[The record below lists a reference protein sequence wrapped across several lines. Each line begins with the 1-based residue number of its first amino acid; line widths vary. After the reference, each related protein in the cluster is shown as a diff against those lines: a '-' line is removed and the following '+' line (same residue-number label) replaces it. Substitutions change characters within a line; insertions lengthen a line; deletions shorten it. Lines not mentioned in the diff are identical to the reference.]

1 MHLFE
6 RRKELNT
13 KEKLIRHKKK
23 NVRLFPL
30 YKMVSWDLLFYYPII
45 FLFLTQVKGFSAAQ
59 VLFSDAFYTLS
70 NTLWQIPVTRLVDR
84 VGKKNSLIVG
94 NILYAL
100 SIFLMIFM
108 QEYYELL
115 IIQFI
120 YALGYSIK
128 GICEANIL
136 YDSLPGS
143 SKRGKVF
150 STIDGKSSSY
160 FYIFEAIAS
169 AIAGFTFVIN
179 GYIPMV
185 LCFICCTTATILSFK
200 FRHTSIVQNKIE
212 PIKFGEYMEQLKTS
226 FKYFLKSKRIRSL
239 IMFNAL
245 LMGTI
250 TGIVN
255 LRSSMLNEIKVPEQY
270 FGIIFAILQ
279 MVAAISTRNTEKI
292 QENFKN
298 KTLAWLGIPTVVS
311 CIIIG
316 FIGQD
321 ELSKSSLILIVI
333 LFAIQY
339 AIKGP
344 YIGLITRYLNNF
356 TNKNIRPKISALRY
370 LTANLATAVISLI
383 CSGLLAITTTANTFI
398 IIGCITTIGVVL
410 LLDYMKDKVGLKPEE
425 YTEEDIRYSIN
436 RPEKTQ

>member
-1 MHLFE
+1 M
-6 RRKELNT
+6 
-13 KEKLIRHKKK
+13 
-23 NVRLFPL
+23 
-30 YKMVSWDLLFYYPII
+30 YII
-45 FLFLTQVKGFSAAQ
+45 FNFIIFDTSG
-59 VLFSDAFYTLS
+59 
-70 NTLWQIPVTRLVDR
+70 
-84 VGKKNSLIVG
+84 
-94 NILYAL
+94 IL
-100 SIFLMIFM
+100 
-108 QEYYELL
+108 YYELL

-128 GICEANIL
+128 EICEANIL

-398 IIGCITTIGVVL
+398 IIGCITTIDVVL

>member
-1 MHLFE
+1 M
-6 RRKELNT
+6 NT
-13 KEKLIRHKKK
+13 KEKLVRYKKN

-45 FLFLTQVKGFSAAQ
+45 FLFLTQVKGFSASQ

-100 SIFLMIFM
+100 SIFSMIFM
-108 QEYYELL
+108 HEYYELL

-143 SKRGKVF
+143 NKRGKVF

-185 LCFICCTTATILSFK
+185 LCFICCTIATILSFK
-200 FRHTSIVQNKIE
+200 FRHTAIVQNKVE
-212 PIKFGEYMEQLKTS
+212 SIKFTEYMGQLKTS
-226 FKYFLKSKRIRSL
+226 FTYFLKSKRIRSL

-255 LRSSMLNEIKVPEQY
+255 LRSSMLNEIQVPEQY
-270 FGIIFAILQ
+270 FGVIFAILQ
-279 MVAAISTRNTEKI
+279 FVAALSTRNTERI

-298 KTLAWLGIPTVVS
+298 RTLAFLGIPVVIS
-311 CIIIG
+311 CLVVG
-316 FIGQD
+316 FI
-321 ELSKSSLILIVI
+321 
-333 LFAIQY
+333 
-339 AIKGP
+339 
-344 YIGLITRYLNNF
+344 
-356 TNKNIRPKISALRY
+356 
-370 LTANLATAVISLI
+370 
-383 CSGLLAITTTANTFI
+383 
-398 IIGCITTIGVVL
+398 
-410 LLDYMKDKVGLKPEE
+410 
-425 YTEEDIRYSIN
+425 
-436 RPEKTQ
+436 

>member
-1 MHLFE
+1 MS
-6 RRKELNT
+6 T

-45 FLFLTQVKGFSAAQ
+45 FLFLTQVKEFSAAQ

-84 VGKKNSLIVG
+84 VGKKNALIVG
-94 NILYAL
+94 NILYTL
-100 SIFLMIFM
+100 SILSMIFM

-136 YDSLPGS
+136 YDSLPNGYR
-143 SKRGKVF
+143 RGKVF
-150 STIDGKSSSY
+150 SQIDGKSTSY

-169 AIAGFTFVIN
+169 ITAGFTFVIN
-179 GYIPMV
+179 GYIPMI
-185 LCFICCTTATILSFK
+185 LCFICCAIATILSFR
-200 FRHTSIVQNKIE
+200 FRHTAIVQNKVE
-212 PIKFGEYMEQLKTS
+212 PIKFTEYMVQLKTS
-226 FKYFLKSKRIRSL
+226 FGYFLKSKRIRSL

-250 TGIVN
+250 TAIVN
-255 LRSSMLNEIKVPEQY
+255 LRSSMLEEVQVPEQY
-270 FGIIFAILQ
+270 FGVIFAILQ
-279 MVAAISTRNTEKI
+279 MIAAISTRNTERI
-292 QENFKN
+292 QENFRN
-298 KTLAWLGIPTVVS
+298 KTLGWLGIPMVMS
-311 CIIIG
+311 CIVIG
-316 FIGQD
+316 FVGQD
-321 ELSKSSLILIVI
+321 ELSKSSLILIVV

-356 TNKNIRPKISALRY
+356 TNRSIRPKISALRY
-370 LTANLATAVISLI
+370 LTANLATAILSFI

-410 LLDYMKDKVGLKPEE
+410 LLDYMRDKVGLKPEE
-425 YTEEDIRYSIN
+425 YSDEDIRYSIN
-436 RPEKTQ
+436 RPEKTNRKIKVDE

>member
-1 MHLFE
+1 MS
-6 RRKELNT
+6 T

-45 FLFLTQVKGFSAAQ
+45 FLFLTQVKEFSAAQ

-84 VGKKNSLIVG
+84 VGKKNALIVG
-94 NILYAL
+94 NILYTL
-100 SIFLMIFM
+100 SILSMIFM

-136 YDSLPGS
+136 YDSLPKGYR
-143 SKRGKVF
+143 RGKIF
-150 STIDGKSSSY
+150 SQIDGKSTSY

-169 AIAGFTFVIN
+169 MTAGFTFVIN
-179 GYIPMV
+179 GYIPMI
-185 LCFICCTTATILSFK
+185 LCFICCAIATILSFR
-200 FRHTSIVQNKIE
+200 FRHTAIVQNKVE
-212 PIKFGEYMEQLKTS
+212 PIKFTEYMVQLKTS
-226 FKYFLKSKRIRSL
+226 FGYFLKSKRIRSL

-250 TGIVN
+250 TAIVN
-255 LRSSMLNEIKVPEQY
+255 LRSSMLEEVQVPEQY
-270 FGIIFAILQ
+270 FGVIFAILQ
-279 MVAAISTRNTEKI
+279 MIAAISTRNTERI
-292 QENFKN
+292 QENFRN
-298 KTLAWLGIPTVVS
+298 KTLGWLGIPMVMS
-311 CIIIG
+311 CIVIG

-321 ELSKSSLILIVI
+321 ELSKSSLILIVV

-356 TNKNIRPKISALRY
+356 TNRSIRPKISALRY
-370 LTANLATAVISLI
+370 LTANLATAILSFI

-398 IIGCITTIGVVL
+398 IIGCITTIGVIL
-410 LLDYMKDKVGLKPEE
+410 LLYYMKDKVGLKPEE
-425 YTEEDIRYSIN
+425 YSDEDIRYSIN
-436 RPEKTQ
+436 RPEKTKQELKIDE

>member
-1 MHLFE
+1 MS
-6 RRKELNT
+6 T

-84 VGKKNSLIVG
+84 VGKKNALIVG
-94 NILYAL
+94 NILYTL
-100 SIFLMIFM
+100 SILSMIFM

-136 YDSLPGS
+136 YDSLPKGYR
-143 SKRGKVF
+143 RGKIF
-150 STIDGKSSSY
+150 SQIDGKSTSY

-169 AIAGFTFVIN
+169 MTAGFTFVIN
-179 GYIPMV
+179 GYIPMI
-185 LCFICCTTATILSFK
+185 LCFICCAIATILSFR
-200 FRHTSIVQNKIE
+200 FRHTAIVQNKVE
-212 PIKFGEYMEQLKTS
+212 PIKFTEYMVQLKTS
-226 FKYFLKSKRIRSL
+226 FGYFLKSKRIRSL

-250 TGIVN
+250 TAIVN
-255 LRSSMLNEIKVPEQY
+255 LRSSMLEEVQVSEQY
-270 FGIIFAILQ
+270 FGVIFAILQ
-279 MVAAISTRNTEKI
+279 MIAAISTRNTERI
-292 QENFKN
+292 QENFRN
-298 KTLAWLGIPTVVS
+298 KTLGWLGIPMVMS

-316 FIGQD
+316 FVGQD
-321 ELSKSSLILIVI
+321 ELSKSSLILIVV

-356 TNKNIRPKISALRY
+356 TNRSIRPKISALRY
-370 LTANLATAVISLI
+370 LTANLATAILSFI

-398 IIGCITTIGVVL
+398 IIGCITTIGVIL
-410 LLDYMKDKVGLKPEE
+410 LLYYMKDKVGLKPEE
-425 YTEEDIRYSIN
+425 YSDEDIRYSIN
-436 RPEKTQ
+436 RPEKTKQKNKS

>member
-1 MHLFE
+1 MS
-6 RRKELNT
+6 T

-84 VGKKNSLIVG
+84 IGKKNALIVG
-94 NILYAL
+94 NILYTL
-100 SIFLMIFM
+100 SILSMIFM

-136 YDSLPGS
+136 YDSLPKGYR
-143 SKRGKVF
+143 RGKIF
-150 STIDGKSSSY
+150 SKIDGKSTSY

-169 AIAGFTFVIN
+169 TTAGFTFVIN
-179 GYIPMV
+179 GYIPMI
-185 LCFICCTTATILSFK
+185 LCFVCCTIATILSFK
-200 FRHTSIVQNKIE
+200 FRHTAIAQHQVK
-212 PIKFGEYMEQLKTS
+212 PIKFTEYMVQLKTS
-226 FKYFLKSKRIRSL
+226 FRFFLKSKRIRSL

-250 TGIVN
+250 TAIVN
-255 LRSSMLNEIKVPEQY
+255 LRSSILKEIQVPEQY
-270 FGIIFAILQ
+270 FGVIFAMLQ
-279 MVAAISTRNTEKI
+279 IIAAISTRNTEKI
-292 QENFKN
+292 QDNFRN
-298 KTLAWLGIPTVVS
+298 KTLAWLGIPMVMS
-311 CIIIG
+311 CIVIG

-321 ELSKSSLILIVI
+321 QLSRSSLILIVV
-333 LFAIQY
+333 LFVIQY

-344 YIGLITRYLNNF
+344 YVGLMTRYLNNF
-356 TNKNIRPKISALRY
+356 TNRSIRPKISALRY
-370 LTANLATAVISLI
+370 LTANLATAILSLI

-410 LLDYMKDKVGLKPEE
+410 LLDYMTDKVGLKPEE
-425 YTEEDIRYSIN
+425 YSDEDIRYSIN
-436 RPEKTQ
+436 RPEKIEKELKVDE

>member
-1 MHLFE
+1 MS
-6 RRKELNT
+6 T

-45 FLFLTQVKGFSAAQ
+45 FLFLTQVKEFSAAQ

-84 VGKKNSLIVG
+84 VGKKNALIVG
-94 NILYAL
+94 NILYTL
-100 SIFLMIFM
+100 SILSMIFM

-136 YDSLPGS
+136 YDSLPKGYR
-143 SKRGKVF
+143 RGKIF
-150 STIDGKSSSY
+150 SQIDGKSTSY

-169 AIAGFTFVIN
+169 MTAGFTFVIN
-179 GYIPMV
+179 GYIPMI
-185 LCFICCTTATILSFK
+185 LCFICCAIATILSFR
-200 FRHTSIVQNKIE
+200 FRHTAIVQNKVE
-212 PIKFGEYMEQLKTS
+212 PIKFTEYMVQLKTS
-226 FKYFLKSKRIRSL
+226 FGYFLKSKRIRSL

-250 TGIVN
+250 TAIVN
-255 LRSSMLNEIKVPEQY
+255 LRSSMLEEVQVPEQY
-270 FGIIFAILQ
+270 FGVIFAILQ
-279 MVAAISTRNTEKI
+279 MIAAISTRNTERI
-292 QENFKN
+292 QENFRN
-298 KTLAWLGIPTVVS
+298 KTLGWLGIPMVMS
-311 CIIIG
+311 CIVIG

-321 ELSKSSLILIVI
+321 ELSKSSLILIVV

-356 TNKNIRPKISALRY
+356 TNRSIRPKISALRY
-370 LTANLATAVISLI
+370 LTANFATAILSFI

-398 IIGCITTIGVVL
+398 IIVCITTIGVIL
-410 LLDYMKDKVGLKPEE
+410 LLYYMKDKVGLKPEE
-425 YTEEDIRYSIN
+425 YSDEDIRYSIN
-436 RPEKTQ
+436 RPEKTKQELKIDE

>member
-1 MHLFE
+1 M
-6 RRKELNT
+6 NT
-13 KEKLIRHKKK
+13 KEKLIRYKKN

-45 FLFLTQVKGFSAAQ
+45 FLFLTQVKGFSASQ

-70 NTLWQIPVTRLVDR
+70 NTFWQIPVTRLVDR

-94 NILYAL
+94 NILYTL
-100 SIFLMIFM
+100 SIVSMIFM
-108 QEYYELL
+108 HEYYELL

-143 SKRGKVF
+143 NKRGKVF

-185 LCFICCTTATILSFK
+185 LCFICCTIATILSFK
-200 FRHTSIVQNKIE
+200 FRHTAIVQNKVE
-212 PIKFGEYMEQLKTS
+212 PIRFTEYMGQLKSS
-226 FKYFLKSKRIRSL
+226 FIYFLKSKRIRSL
-239 IMFNAL
+239 IIFNAL

-255 LRSSMLNEIKVPEQY
+255 LRSSMLNEMQVPEQY

-279 MVAAISTRNTEKI
+279 LVAAISTRNTEKI
-292 QENFKN
+292 HEIFKN
-298 KTLAWLGIPTVVS
+298 KTLAWLGIHIVVS

-316 FIGQD
+316 FVGRDQ
-321 ELSKSSLILIVI
+321 LSKSSLILIVV

-356 TNKNIRPKISALRY
+356 TNRNIRPKISALRY
-370 LTANLATAVISLI
+370 LTANLATAIISLI
-383 CSGLLAITTTANTFI
+383 CSGLLSVTTTANTFI
-398 IIGCITTIGVVL
+398 IIGCLTTIGVIL
-410 LLDYMKDKVGLKPEE
+410 LLDYMKDKVGLRPEK
-425 YTEEDIRYSIN
+425 YSEEDIRYSIN
-436 RPEKTQ
+436 RPEK

>member
-1 MHLFE
+1 MS
-6 RRKELNT
+6 T

-84 VGKKNSLIVG
+84 VGKKNVLIVG
-94 NILYAL
+94 NILYTL
-100 SIFLMIFM
+100 SILSMIFM
-108 QEYYELL
+108 QEYYQLL

-136 YDSLPGS
+136 YDSLPNGYR
-143 SKRGKVF
+143 RGKVF
-150 STIDGKSSSY
+150 SQIDGTSTSY

-169 AIAGFTFVIN
+169 ITAGFTFVIN
-179 GYIPMV
+179 GYIPMI
-185 LCFICCTTATILSFK
+185 LCFICCAIATILSFR
-200 FRHTSIVQNKIE
+200 FRHTAIVQNKVE
-212 PIKFGEYMEQLKTS
+212 PIKFTEYMVQLKTS
-226 FKYFLKSKRIRSL
+226 FGYFLKSKRIRSL

-250 TGIVN
+250 TAIVN
-255 LRSSMLNEIKVPEQY
+255 LRSSMLEEVQVPEQY
-270 FGIIFAILQ
+270 FGVIFAILQ
-279 MVAAISTRNTEKI
+279 MIAAISTRNTERI
-292 QENFKN
+292 QENFRN
-298 KTLAWLGIPTVVS
+298 KTLGWLGIPMVMS
-311 CIIIG
+311 CIVIG

-321 ELSKSSLILIVI
+321 ELSKSSLILIVV

-356 TNKNIRPKISALRY
+356 TNRSIRPKISALRY
-370 LTANLATAVISLI
+370 LTANLATAILSFI

-410 LLDYMKDKVGLKPEE
+410 LLDYMRDKVGLKPEE
-425 YTEEDIRYSIN
+425 YSDEDIRYSIN
-436 RPEKTQ
+436 RPEKTNRKIKVDE

>member
-1 MHLFE
+1 MS
-6 RRKELNT
+6 T

-84 VGKKNSLIVG
+84 IGKKNALIVG
-94 NILYAL
+94 NILYTL
-100 SIFLMIFM
+100 SILSMIFM

-136 YDSLPGS
+136 YDSLPKGYR
-143 SKRGKVF
+143 RGKIF
-150 STIDGKSSSY
+150 SKIDGKSTSY

-169 AIAGFTFVIN
+169 TTAGFTFVIN
-179 GYIPMV
+179 GYIPMI
-185 LCFICCTTATILSFK
+185 LCFICCIIATILSFK
-200 FRHTSIVQNKIE
+200 FRHTAIAQNKVK
-212 PIKFGEYMEQLKTS
+212 PIKFTEYMVQLKTS
-226 FKYFLKSKRIRSL
+226 FRFFLKSKRIRSL

-250 TGIVN
+250 TAIVN
-255 LRSSMLNEIKVPEQY
+255 LRSSILKEIQVPEQY
-270 FGIIFAILQ
+270 FGVIFAMLQ
-279 MVAAISTRNTEKI
+279 IIAAISTRNTEKI
-292 QENFKN
+292 QDNFRN
-298 KTLAWLGIPTVVS
+298 KTLAWLGIPMVMS
-311 CIIIG
+311 CIVIG

-321 ELSKSSLILIVI
+321 QLSRSSLILIVV

-344 YIGLITRYLNNF
+344 YVGLMTRYLNNF
-356 TNKNIRPKISALRY
+356 TNRSIRPKISALRY
-370 LTANLATAVISLI
+370 LTANLATAILSLI

-398 IIGCITTIGVVL
+398 IIGCITTIGMVL
-410 LLDYMKDKVGLKPEE
+410 LLDYMRDKVGLKPEE
-425 YTEEDIRYSIN
+425 YNDEDIRYSIN
-436 RPEKTQ
+436 RPEKQKNN

>member
-1 MHLFE
+1 MLC
-6 RRKELNT
+6 
-13 KEKLIRHKKK
+13 
-23 NVRLFPL
+23 
-30 YKMVSWDLLFYYPII
+30 
-45 FLFLTQVKGFSAAQ
+45 
-59 VLFSDAFYTLS
+59 
-70 NTLWQIPVTRLVDR
+70 
-84 VGKKNSLIVG
+84 
-94 NILYAL
+94 
-100 SIFLMIFM
+100 
-108 QEYYELL
+108 
-115 IIQFI
+115 
-120 YALGYSIK
+120 GYSIK

-143 SKRGKVF
+143 QKRGKVF

-169 AIAGFTFVIN
+169 AIAGFTFAIN

-185 LCFICCTTATILSFK
+185 LCFICCVIATILSFK
-200 FRHTSIVQNKIE
+200 FRHTTIVQNKVE
-212 PIKFGEYMEQLKTS
+212 TIKFKEYMGQLKTS
-226 FKYFLKSKRIRSL
+226 FSYFLKSKRIRSL
-239 IMFNAL
+239 IIFNAI

-255 LRSSMLNEIKVPEQY
+255 LRSSMLNEIQVPEQY

-279 MVAAISTRNTEKI
+279 MVAAISTRNTERI

-298 KTLAWLGIPTVVS
+298 KTLAWLGIPVVIS
-311 CIIIG
+311 CIVIG

-321 ELSKSSLILIVI
+321 QLSRASLILMVI

-356 TNKNIRPKISALRY
+356 TNRNIRPKISALRY
-370 LTANLATAVISLI
+370 LTANLATAIISLI

-398 IIGCITTIGVVL
+398 IIGCLTTIGIIL
-410 LLDYMKDKVGLKPEE
+410 MLDYMKDKVGLKPEE
-425 YTEEDIRYSIN
+425 YSEEDLRYSIN
-436 RPEKTQ
+436 RPEKHIKS

>member
-1 MHLFE
+1 M
-6 RRKELNT
+6 NT
-13 KEKLIRHKKK
+13 KEKLIRSKKR

-84 VGKKNSLIVG
+84 IGKKNSLIVG
-94 NILYAL
+94 NILYTL
-100 SIFLMIFM
+100 SIFSMIFM

-143 SKRGKVF
+143 NKRGKVF

-169 AIAGFTFVIN
+169 TIAGFTFVIN

-185 LCFICCTTATILSFK
+185 LCFICCATATILSFK
-200 FRHTSIVQNKIE
+200 FRHTTIVQNKVK
-212 PIKFGEYMEQLKTS
+212 PIKFTEYMGQLKTS
-226 FKYFLKSKRIRSL
+226 FGFFLKSKRIRSL

-255 LRSSMLNEIKVPEQY
+255 LRSSMLEEIHVPEQY
-270 FGIIFAILQ
+270 FGVIFAILQ
-279 MVAAISTRNTEKI
+279 IVAAISTRNTEKI
-292 QENFKN
+292 QEIFKN

-321 ELSKSSLILIVI
+321 QLSKSSLILIVV

-356 TNKNIRPKISALRY
+356 TNRNIRPKISALRY
-370 LTANLATAVISLI
+370 LTANLTTAIISLA
-383 CSGLLAITTTANTFI
+383 CSGLLAVTSTANTFI
-398 IIGCITTIGVVL
+398 IIGCITTIGIIL
-410 LLDYMKDKVGLKPEE
+410 LLDFMRGKVGLKPEE
-425 YTEEDIRYSIN
+425 YGEEDIRYSIN
-436 RPEKTQ
+436 RPEKTYYT

>member
-1 MHLFE
+1 M
-6 RRKELNT
+6 NT

-128 GICEANIL
+128 EICEANIL

>member
-1 MHLFE
+1 MS
-6 RRKELNT
+6 T

-84 VGKKNSLIVG
+84 VGKKNALIVG
-94 NILYAL
+94 NILYTL
-100 SIFLMIFM
+100 SILSMIFM

-136 YDSLPGS
+136 YDSLPKGYR
-143 SKRGKVF
+143 RGKIF
-150 STIDGKSSSY
+150 SQIDGKSTSY

-169 AIAGFTFVIN
+169 MTAGFTFVIN
-179 GYIPMV
+179 GYIPMI
-185 LCFICCTTATILSFK
+185 LCFICCAIATILSFR
-200 FRHTSIVQNKIE
+200 FRHTAIVKNKVE
-212 PIKFGEYMEQLKTS
+212 PIKYTEYMVQLKTS
-226 FKYFLKSKRIRSL
+226 FGYFLKSKRIRSL

-250 TGIVN
+250 TAIVN
-255 LRSSMLNEIKVPEQY
+255 LRSSMLEEVQVPEQY
-270 FGIIFAILQ
+270 FGVIFAILQ
-279 MVAAISTRNTEKI
+279 MIAAISTRNTERI
-292 QENFKN
+292 QENFRN
-298 KTLAWLGIPTVVS
+298 KTLGWLGIPMVMS
-311 CIIIG
+311 CIVIG
-316 FIGQD
+316 FVGQD
-321 ELSKSSLILIVI
+321 ELSKSSLILIVV

-356 TNKNIRPKISALRY
+356 TNRSIRPKISALRY
-370 LTANLATAVISLI
+370 LTANLATAILSFI

-410 LLDYMKDKVGLKPEE
+410 LLDYMRDKVGLKPEE
-425 YTEEDIRYSIN
+425 YSDEDIRYSIN
-436 RPEKTQ
+436 RPEKTNRNSKKE